1 MSNRLMSV
9 TYGSISVDGLNI
21 AYREAGDPANP
32 KLVLLHGFPAS
43 SHQHRDLIRAL
54 AHRFHLIAP
63 DYPGFGHSDTP
74 NPATFPYTF
83 ERIAQILERFLALK
97 GFNRYGLFIQD
108 YGGPLG
114 FRMIDSKP
122 DALEWLIIQNANTYE
137 VGFTQAWEG
146 LRAQWKDRSR
156 EVEEQLLGF
165 LAPET
170 IKAIYLHGAKRPEL
184 VSPDAWASDIAFLQ
198 RPNAAR
204 LHLDLFYDYRT
215 NVPLYPKW
223 QAFLRKRQPKTLIFW
238 GQNDMLFTP
247 EGGDAYLADLPKAD
261 PSPRRW
267 ALRRRRSLGLPRDA
281 YRGFPFEERRELS
294 VVPRSRSACVD
305 SNTEAVSD
313 AHQRAAA
320 PRALESMSAATRC

>member
-1 MSNRLMSV
+1 MSNRLRSV
-9 TYGSISVDGLNI
+9 TYGSIAVDGLNI

-74 NPATFPYTF
+74 DPATFPYTF

-114 FRMIDSKP
+114 FRLIDSKP

-137 VGFTQAWEG
+137 VGFTPAWEG
-146 LRAQWKDRSR
+146 LKAQWKNRSR

-215 NVPLYPKW
+215 NIPLYPKW

-247 EGGDAYLADLPKAD
+247 EGGDAYLADLPKAEIH
-261 PSPRRW
+261 R
-267 ALRRRRSLGLPRDA
+267 LDA
-281 YRGFPFEERRELS
+281 GHFIVEDHLDYLATHIEDFH
-294 VVPRSRSACVD
+294 SRNVA
-305 SNTEAVSD
+305 N
-313 AHQRAAA
+313 
-320 PRALESMSAATRC
+320 